1 MECWNAKLLPL
12 KQFRYSSIKVP
23 LKLKPTIYM
32 REGLGQLGFLDSTT
46 EGSKGDEH
54 IAEFK
59 GGLKSLLD

>member
-1 MECWNAKLLPL
+1 
-12 KQFRYSSIKVP
+12 
-23 LKLKPTIYM
+23 M

-54 IAEFK
+54 IAVFK